1 MQVINN
7 LDFQLNHTAVCIG
20 KFDGL
25 HRGHR
30 LLLKEA
36 ARNGEI
42 VTMITF
48 VFPNAK
54 GIYSFEEKKDLAQ
67 KLGVEVFIAISLT
80 DSFMHMSAEDFVKE
94 ILLKKCDAKKV
105 VVGADFCF
113 GYQRSGDARFLRQ
126 AGQRYGFETVVLEKL
141 MQDGEIISST
151 GIRERLRKGQI
162 RQVNSLLET
171 PYFIQGEV
179 VAGNQ
184 IGRTMGI
191 PTANIRPDVTKELP
205 PLGVYTVQLE
215 IDTKNSD
222 RPRIYQGVANLG
234 TKPTV
239 TDHREITLE
248 VWLFD
253 FEGDLYEKKITVYFL
268 DYQRPEK
275 KFPSLD
281 ALREQIQKDTQRAKE
296 FLEAL

>member
-1 MQVINN
+1 M
-7 LDFQLNHTAVCIG
+7 
-20 KFDGL
+20 
-25 HRGHR
+25 
-30 LLLKEA
+30 
-36 ARNGEI
+36 
-42 VTMITF
+42 
-48 VFPNAK
+48 
-54 GIYSFEEKKDLAQ
+54 
-67 KLGVEVFIAISLT
+67 
-80 DSFMHMSAEDFVKE
+80 
-94 ILLKKCDAKKV
+94 
-105 VVGADFCF
+105 
-113 GYQRSGDARFLRQ
+113 
-126 AGQRYGFETVVLEKL
+126 
-141 MQDGEIISST
+141 
-151 GIRERLRKGQI
+151 
-162 RQVNSLLET
+162 
-171 PYFIQGEV
+171 
-179 VAGNQ
+179 
-184 IGRTMGI
+184 
-191 PTANIRPDVTKELP
+191 TKELP